1 VETLRSVSP
10 NLKPYYKEKTQ
21 RYFRNS
27 WKK

>member
-1 VETLRSVSP
+1 LRSVSP